1 MSLDLRVGDMRAGAS
16 EGGLAER
23 SGESRKNQAKEGQV
37 RFATYFVMG
46 LVVIGVGAAIAS
58 FMPLP

>member
-1 MSLDLRVGDMRAGAS
+1 MSMDLRGGARDRAVGERARVAPS
-16 EGGLAER
+16 
-23 SGESRKNQAKEGQV
+23 NQVQQGQF
-37 RFATYFVMG
+37 RFATYFVIG

>member
-1 MSLDLRVGDMRAGAS
+1 MSTDLRGNARDGALGERARVVPS
-16 EGGLAER
+16 
-23 SGESRKNQAKEGQV
+23 NQVQEGQF
-37 RFATYFVMG
+37 RFATYFVIG